1 MTLTQ
6 LEYLLSVDTYR
17 HFATAAEKCFVTQPT
32 LSMQIQKLEEELGVQ
47 VFDRSRV
54 PVRPTELGKEVIAQA
69 RVAVAEF
76 KKIEELVKVQRDGI
90 TGELRIGVIPTLAPY
105 LVPLFI
111 TSFIQKYPKVH
122 VTIQELVT
130 SSIVENLRLELLDVG
145 LLVTPL
151 HDKTIVEVP
160 LFYEAFVGYL
170 HPSHPLAKNETI
182 TAEAIDPAELW
193 LLNDGHCFRSQVL
206 QLCNR
211 AKGIRNVHLD
221 YESGSLE
228 TLKRIVETQSGMT
241 LLPELSVQDMS
252 DEKKAMIRPFAE
264 PQPLREV
271 SLVVHRSFLKKKLIE
286 ALRDEILAH
295 VPDGLKERHPVRV
308 VKIK

>member
-6 LEYLLSVDTYR
+6 LEYLLAVDTYR

-32 LSMQIQKLEEELGVQ
+32 LSMQLQKLEDELGVQ

-54 PVRPTELGKEVIAQA
+54 PVRPTELGKDVIAQA
-69 RVAVAEF
+69 RIAVAEF
-76 KKIEELVKVQRDGI
+76 KKIEELVQVQRDGI
-90 TGELRIGVIPTLAPY
+90 AGELRLGVIPTLAPY

-111 TSFIQKYPKVH
+111 TDFIQKYPKVH
-122 VTIQELVT
+122 VSIQEMVT
-130 SSIVENLRLELLDVG
+130 TSIVEKLKLELLDVG

-151 HDKTIVEVP
+151 HDKTILEIP

-170 HPSHPLAKNETI
+170 HPDHPLSRQEKI
-182 TAEAIDPAELW
+182 TSESIDPSDLW

-211 AKGIRNVHLD
+211 AKNTRNVHLD

-241 LLPELSVQDMS
+241 LLPELSVQELPQDR
-252 DEKKAMIRPFAE
+252 KAMVRPFAE

-271 SLVVHRSFLKKKLIE
+271 SLVVHRSFLKKKMIE
-286 ALRDEILAH
+286 SLRDEIVAH
-295 VPDGLKERHPVRV
+295 VPKDLLERHPVRV

>member
-32 LSMQIQKLEEELGVQ
+32 LSMQLQKLEEELGVQ

-90 TGELRIGVIPTLAPY
+90 SGELRIGIIPTLAPY

-111 TSFIQKYPKVH
+111 TAFIQKYPQVH
-122 VTIQELVT
+122 VSIQEMVT
-130 SSIVENLRLELLDVG
+130 SSIVEKLRLELLDVG

-151 HDKTIVEVP
+151 HDKTILEVP

-170 HPSHPLAKNETI
+170 HPSHPLSAQQEI
-182 TAEAIDPAELW
+182 TAEEIDPADLW
-193 LLNDGHCFRSQVL
+193 LLNEGHCFRSQVL

-211 AKGIRNVHLD
+211 AKDTRNVQLD

-241 LLPELSVQDMS
+241 LLPELSVQELS
-252 DEKKAMIRPFAE
+252 AEKRAMVRPFVE

-271 SLVVHRSFLKKKLIE
+271 SLVVHRSFLKKKMIE
-286 ALRDEILAH
+286 SLRDEILAH
-295 VPDGLKERHPVRV
+295 VPTGLKERNPVRV

>member
-6 LEYLLSVDTYR
+6 LEYLLAVDTYR

-32 LSMQIQKLEEELGVQ
+32 LSMQLQKLEEELGVQ
-47 VFDRSRV
+47 LFDRSRV
-54 PVRPTELGKEVIAQA
+54 PVRPTEMGKDVIAQA

-90 TGELRIGVIPTLAPY
+90 SGELRIGVIPTLAPY

-111 TSFIQKYPKVH
+111 TSFIQKYPQVH
-122 VTIQELVT
+122 VSIQEMVT
-130 SSIVENLRLELLDVG
+130 ETIVEKLKLELLDVG

-151 HDKTIVEVP
+151 NDKSIFEVP

-170 HPSHPLAKNETI
+170 HPAHPLSVLEEI

-211 AKGIRNVHLD
+211 AKTTRNVHLD

-241 LLPELSVQDMS
+241 LLPELSVQELS
-252 DEKKAMIRPFAE
+252 DEKKAMVRPFAD

-286 ALRDEILAH
+286 SLRDEIITHL
-295 VPDGLKERHPVRV
+295 PDGLRERNPVRV